1 MKYILKTTLIVM
13 TALLLS
19 NCTQDESKFKSEVPT
34 TPQEATPIEEEVQ
47 VKVSPNTLPSE
58 FNLNVQFYSQA
69 PKADWGMP
77 YQEACEE
84 ASLILA
90 HNYVTLNTM
99 TLEEF
104 DKAIRDMVDWQVEAY
119 GVHKDITI
127 EEVGIIAEKYLGYTN
142 FEIID
147 NPTPTQIK
155 ENLAAG
161 YPIVAPFAGRQLGNP
176 FFTGEG
182 PIYHML
188 VIKGYENGPDGPR
201 FITNDVGTRRG
212 ENFVY
217 DEGVFMSALHDWV
230 EGSLENP
237 ALMNRGP
244 KQIMILK

>member
-1 MKYILKTTLIVM
+1 M